1 MPKPRRTRQVFISWS
16 GKRSLAVAESLC
28 EFIPR
33 VIPELKDR
41 LFVSTG
47 IEKGAR
53 WSDEIARH
61 LEEADA
67 GILCLT
73 AEGLNSS
80 WLHFE
85 AGALTK
91 GLDSSRARRGETSG
105 ASSNSRIFTY
115 LHGIAPTAFSGPLS
129 QYQWTAANRDD
140 TWRLMDALHHLFATA
155 RSDLRSARRRFDERW
170 LELERDLRRNAVL
183 VADIVPELESWFQRK
198 TFVES
203 LDECTDED
211 WIARYDYARDTHA
224 LLVQHADTVRIG
236 CAEYQW
242 KLYQQLMAVTDAY
255 VMALRPLLR
264 ALPDD
269 TTAATPTLPP
279 DVAAAC
285 ELQRARANNIVQ
297 LILHPVAIPFADDA
311 VAFSVT
317 DSAEQRRLLAQQ
329 YEDSVREIADR
340 RLTLEHRGTPHGD
353 AHSSDHPT
361 TGSLGLD
368 TLLASAEGTRKLF
381 RSLWALDRIVGY
393 VAWEHLYADTP
404 GAAALLLLRST
415 SELETL
421 LSQEID
427 ANPLPL
433 QYALQAL
440 AATLCTHEAR
450 HAGELPA
457 VRGLCGRIEDVI
469 DTSRTSDG
477 EPTIDRGK
485 QLRATLTSIRKI
497 LDAPP
502 PQTPSLSSSAAVTP
516 KPSLVPDP
524 LEDA

>member
-1 MPKPRRTRQVFISWS
+1 MPKSQRMREVFISWS

-28 EFIPR
+28 DFIPR
-33 VIPELKDR
+33 IIPELENR
-41 LFVSTG
+41 LFLSTG

-73 AEGLNSS
+73 AEGLNST

-91 GLDSSRARRGETSG
+91 GLDSTRARRGEAGSTS
-105 ASSNSRIFTY
+105 SSSRIFTY
-115 LHGIAPTAFSGPLS
+115 LHGIEPTAFSGPLS
-129 QYQWTAANRDD
+129 EYQWTAANRDD
-140 TWRLMDALHHLFATA
+140 TWRLMQALHGLFGDA
-155 RSDLRSARRRFDERW
+155 RADFRSARQRFDELW
-170 LELERDLRRNAVL
+170 PELERDLRHNSVL
-183 VADIVPELESWFQRK
+183 VADVVPEFESWFQRK

-203 LDECTDED
+203 LDECTDKN
-211 WIARYDYARDTHA
+211 WIARYDGARDTHA
-224 LLVQHADTVRIG
+224 LLASRVERVRDG
-236 CAEYQW
+236 CTPYQW
-242 KLYQQLMAVTDAY
+242 KLYQQLIGVTDAY
-255 VMALRPLLR
+255 AMALRPLIR
-264 ALPDD
+264 ALPDED
-269 TTAATPTLPP
+269 SAAPPPRLPP
-279 DVAAAC
+279 EVISAC
-285 ELQRARANNIVQ
+285 ELQRSRANNIVQ
-297 LILHPVAIPFADDA
+297 LVLHPVAIPFAGDA

-353 AHSSDHPT
+353 APSSDHPT

-368 TLLASAEGTRKLF
+368 TMLASAEGTRKLF

-393 VAWEHLYADTP
+393 VAWEHLYADTTM
-404 GAAALLLLRST
+404 AATLLLQRAA

-421 LSQEID
+421 RSQDVD

-440 AATLCTHEAR
+440 AAALCTHEAP
-450 HAGELPA
+450 HAADLPPI
-457 VRGLCGRIEDVI
+457 RTFCGRIEELI
-469 DTSRTSDG
+469 DASRTSDG

-485 QLRATLTSIRKI
+485 QLRAALASIRKA
-497 LDAPP
+497 LDALPSE
-502 PQTPSLSSSAAVTP
+502 TPSLSVEHP
-516 KPSLVPDP
+516 PLVPDP

>member
-16 GKRSLAVAESLC
+16 GRRSLAVAEALC
-28 EFIPR
+28 DFIPR

-53 WSDEIARH
+53 WSDEIAWH

-91 GLDSSRARRGETSG
+91 GLDSTRARRGEPGG
-105 ASSNSRIFTY
+105 ASSSSRIFTY
-115 LHGIAPTAFSGPLS
+115 LHGIAANALEGPLS
-129 QYQWTAANRDD
+129 QYQSTAANRDD
-140 TWRLMDALHHLFATA
+140 TWRLMNTLHDLFATA
-155 RSDLRSARRRFDERW
+155 RSELRSARRRFDERW
-170 LELERDLRRNAVL
+170 PELERDLRRNAVL
-183 VADIVPELESWFQRK
+183 VADIVPEFESWFQRK

-203 LDECTDED
+203 LGECTDKN
-211 WIARYDYARDTHA
+211 WIARYDGARDTHA
-224 LLVQHADTVRIG
+224 LLMHRAADVCGG
-236 CAEYQW
+236 CTAYQW
-242 KLYQQLMAVTDAY
+242 QLYQQLVAVTDAY
-255 VMALRPLLR
+255 VMALRPIIR
-264 ALPDD
+264 ALPEDD
-269 TTAATPTLPP
+269 TTAASVAS

-297 LILHPVAIPFADDA
+297 LILHPVAVPFAEDA
-311 VAFSVT
+311 VAVSVT

-353 AHSSDHPT
+353 APSSDHPT

-368 TLLASAEGTRKLF
+368 TLLATAEGTRKLF
-381 RSLWALDRIVGY
+381 RSLWALDRIIGY
-393 VAWEHLYADTP
+393 AAWAHLYADTA
-404 GAAALLLLRST
+404 GAAGLLLQRAS

-421 LSQEID
+421 QSQDID
-427 ANPLPL
+427 PNPLPL
-433 QYALQAL
+433 QYALHAL
-440 AATLCTHEAR
+440 AEALCTREAHR
-450 HAGELPA
+450 ADDLPQA
-457 VRGLCGRIEDVI
+457 RSLCGRIEELVDA
-469 DTSRTSDG
+469 SRTSDG

-485 QLRATLTSIRKI
+485 QLRATLTAVRKA
-497 LDAPP
+497 LDELHPA
-502 PQTPSLSSSAAVTP
+502 TPSLSTP
-516 KPSLVPDP
+516 APTLVSDP

>member
-1 MPKPRRTRQVFISWS
+1 MPKSRRTREVFISWS

-28 EFIPR
+28 DFIPR

-53 WSDEIARH
+53 WSDEIARR

-91 GLDSSRARRGETSG
+91 GLDSTRARRGEAGG
-105 ASSNSRIFTY
+105 ASSSSRIFTY

-140 TWRLMDALHHLFATA
+140 TWRLMHALHHLFATA
-155 RSDLRSARRRFDERW
+155 RSEMRLARRRFDERW
-170 LELERDLRRNAVL
+170 PELERELRRNAVL
-183 VADIVPELESWFQRK
+183 VADIVPEFESWFQRK

-203 LDECTDED
+203 LDESTDRS
-211 WIARYDYARDTHA
+211 WIARYDDARDTHA
-224 LLVQHADTVRIG
+224 MLTHRADHVRIG
-236 CAEYQW
+236 CTDYQRQ
-242 KLYQQLMAVTDAY
+242 LYHELIAMTDVY
-255 VMALRPLLR
+255 VAGLRPLIR

-269 TTAATPTLPP
+269 DSAPLRAAVAP
-279 DVAAAC
+279 DVASAC
-285 ELQRARANNIVQ
+285 ERQRARTNTIVQ

-311 VAFSVT
+311 VAFAVT
-317 DSAEQRRLLAQQ
+317 DSAEQRRLLAQR

-353 AHSSDHPT
+353 APSTDHPT

-368 TLLASAEGTRKLF
+368 TQLATAEATRKLF
-381 RSLWALDRIVGY
+381 RSLWALDRIAGY
-393 VAWEHLYADTP
+393 VAWEHLYADTS
-404 GAAALLLLRST
+404 GAAGLLLQRAT

-421 LSQEID
+421 QSQEID

-440 AATLCTHEAR
+440 AAALRMREAR
-450 HAGELPA
+450 HAEDVPPIRA
-457 VRGLCGRIEDVI
+457 LCGRIEEAI
-469 DTSRTSDG
+469 HASRTSDG

-485 QLRATLTSIRKI
+485 QLRAALASIRKA
-497 LDAPP
+497 LDALPAD
-502 PQTPSLSSSAAVTP
+502 TPSLPASLNLTP
-516 KPSLVPDP
+516 VPDP

>member
-28 EFIPR
+28 DFIPR
-33 VIPELKDR
+33 VIPELQDR

-67 GILCLT
+67 GILCVT
-73 AEGLNSS
+73 AEGLNST

-91 GLDSSRARRGETSG
+91 GLDSTRDRRGEPGG
-105 ASSNSRIFTY
+105 ASSSSRIFTY

-129 QYQWTAANRDD
+129 VYQWTSANRED
-140 TWRLMDALHHLFATA
+140 TWRLMQALHDLFATA
-155 RSDLRSARRRFDERW
+155 RSELRSAQRRFEDAW
-170 LELERDLRRNAVL
+170 PDLERALRKNAVL
-183 VADIVPELESWFQRK
+183 VADIVPEFESWFQRK

-203 LDECTDED
+203 LDECADRN
-211 WIARYDYARDTHA
+211 WIARYDGARDTQA
-224 LLVQHADTVRIG
+224 LLTHRADQVRDG
-236 CAEYQW
+236 CTPYQS
-242 KLYQQLMAVTDAY
+242 KLYQQLIGVTDAY
-255 VMALRPLLR
+255 VMGLRPLLR

-269 TTAATPTLPP
+269 DSTSITAAVAP

-353 AHSSDHPT
+353 APSSDHPT
-361 TGSLGLD
+361 IVSLGLD
-368 TLLASAEGTRKLF
+368 TLLATAEGTRKLF
-381 RSLWALDRIVGY
+381 RSLWALDRIIGY
-393 VAWEHLYADTP
+393 VAWEHLYADTV
-404 GAAALLLLRST
+404 GAAALLQLRVS

-421 LSQEID
+421 KSQDVD

-433 QYALQAL
+433 QYSLQAL
-440 AATLCTHEAR
+440 AATLCTREAHR
-450 HAGELPA
+450 PADLPSIQT
-457 VRGLCGRIEDVI
+457 LCGHIEELI
-469 DTSRTSDG
+469 NASRTSDG
-477 EPTIDRGK
+477 EPTMDRGK
-485 QLRATLTSIRKI
+485 QLRGALASIRKA
-497 LDAPP
+497 LDAL
-502 PQTPSLSSSAAVTP
+502 PQETPSLSAQS
-516 KPSLVPDP
+516 PSHVPDP

>member
-1 MPKPRRTRQVFISWS
+1 MPKSRSTRQVFISWS

-33 VIPELKDR
+33 IIPELEDR

-73 AEGLNSS
+73 AEGLNSP

-91 GLDSSRARRGETSG
+91 GLDSTRVRRGEPGG
-105 ASSNSRIFTY
+105 ANSNSRIFTY

-140 TWRLMDALHHLFATA
+140 TWRLMQALHDLFANA
-155 RSDLRSARRRFDERW
+155 RSDPRSARRRFDERW
-170 LELERDLRRNAVL
+170 PDLERDLRRNAVL
-183 VADIVPELESWFQRK
+183 VSDVVPEFESWFRQK

-203 LDECTDED
+203 LDECADEN
-211 WIARYDYARDTHA
+211 WIGRYDSARDTRA
-224 LLVQHADTVRIG
+224 LLAGRVEPVRDG
-236 CAEYQW
+236 CTPYQW
-242 KLYQQLMAVTDAY
+242 KLYEQLIAVTDAY
-255 VMALRPLLR
+255 VTALRPLIR
-264 ALPDD
+264 ALPDE
-269 TTAATPTLPP
+269 TTTPTPP
-279 DVAAAC
+279 RVAPDIASAC
-285 ELQRARANNIVQ
+285 EVQRARTNTIVQ
-297 LILHPVAIPFADDA
+297 LILHPVAIPFATDA
-311 VAFSVT
+311 VEFAVS
-317 DSAEQRRLLAQQ
+317 DSAEQRRLLAERYQ
-329 YEDSVREIADR
+329 DSVREIADR

-353 AHSSDHPT
+353 APSSDHPT

-368 TLLASAEGTRKLF
+368 SMLATADGTRKLF

-393 VAWEHLYADTP
+393 VAWEHLYADASIAP
-404 GAAALLLLRST
+404 GLLLQRAT
-415 SELETL
+415 SELETML
-421 LSQEID
+421 AQD
-427 ANPLPL
+427 VDTNPLPL

-440 AATLCTHEAR
+440 AAALSLRDMRRGIEVPPIRALCAR
-450 HAGELPA
+450 IDE
-457 VRGLCGRIEDVI
+457 VI
-469 DTSRTSDG
+469 DASRTSDG

-485 QLRATLTSIRKI
+485 QLRAALASVRKA
-497 LDAPP
+497 LDVLPPDAP
-502 PQTPSLSSSAAVTP
+502 SLAVEHPT
-516 KPSLVPDP
+516 LVPDP